1 MIHRVW
7 TGWPAALAAASL
19 VASAAAAQNGNL
31 IDNPQLRDFRLR
43 PTQRPDAVPQSPP
56 PIVITPA
63 PPVSQPQASPA
74 PTPAPARQT
83 PSQNQAAAQ
92 ARDAAQTRATPAAP
106 PGRPATTSAPPVSAA
121 PPPPAQTQPA
131 PATVE
136 PAAPLEPVPVAPAPA
151 TAPSPPPASGGIP
164 WLYVVPLAMLALI
177 GAALLRRRRRAAE
190 EEALAAEII
199 PVPAVVAAPP
209 PPRPA
214 PAERPWIALS
224 LQVSRASATLDET
237 IVSFELEIANTGK
250 VPARNLRVDVKM
262 FNAGQEQD
270 SEIGAFFRSAGRQ
283 STKLNLPGIAAES
296 SGIIRGDVTMKRD
309 DMRAIVLDEKYL
321 FIPMIAVNVLYDW
334 DEDSSGQTSKSWV
347 VGRELQQDPPAAKMG
362 AFRVDQGPRI
372 WRTVGQ
378 RPHSLE
384 RRV

>member
-7 TGWPAALAAASL
+7 TGLPAALAAASL

-43 PTQRPDAVPQSPP
+43 PTPRPDGLPQSQP

-63 PPVSQPQASPA
+63 PPVSQPQATPA
-74 PTPAPARQT
+74 PTPAPSAQT

-92 ARDAAQTRATPAAP
+92 AREAARTRPTPTAPAGRPAAP
-106 PGRPATTSAPPVSAA
+106 NAAPVSAA
-121 PPPPAQTQPA
+121 PPPPAQSQPA
-131 PATVE
+131 PSTAE
-136 PAAPLEPVPVAPAPA
+136 PVAPLEPVPVAPAPP
-151 TAPSPPPASGGIP
+151 TAPSPPPAAGGFS
-164 WLYVVPLAMLALI
+164 WLYLLPVAALALL
-177 GAALLRRRRRAAE
+177 GFVLLRRRRAG
-190 EEALAAEII
+190 EEADVYATEAVQA
-199 PVPAVVAAPP
+199 PVVAAPP
-209 PPRPA
+209 VPPPP
-214 PAERPWIALS
+214 PAERPWIALT

-237 IVSFELEIANTGK
+237 VVSFELEIANTGK

-283 STKLNLPGIAAES
+283 STKLSLPGIAAEN
-296 SGIIRGDVTMKRD
+296 SGVIRGDVTMKRD
-309 DMRAIVLDEKYL
+309 DMRAIVLEEKYL

-334 DEDSSGQTSKSWV
+334 DEDGSGQTSKCWV